1 MSSHAAKLNQLETQ
15 ISGVMG
21 STSNALDAAVTEINK
36 KITQINDDI
45 TQISSASSDFSV
57 QQIGSLVADSTGMQC
72 RALAG
77 GSSEDMDA
85 ILPGG
90 RAFTF
95 CQPES
100 AWANTTQS
108 FATFMPAGATWTNA
122 TAAAVCTPL
131 PARTGLFGES
141 MLCADSLP
149 EAMAYAVD
157 LRTIRDRCL
166 FADDLA
172 GSQGD
177 VTPRSVDASI
187 CTHKDDLA
195 EGVFC
200 STVPKSTCN
209 TTSMKNG
216 IMCTWTANTCKS
228 TAQAGNQINRE
239 QCTSA

>member
-1 MSSHAAKLNQLETQ
+1 
-15 ISGVMG
+15 
-21 STSNALDAAVTEINK
+21 
-36 KITQINDDI
+36 
-45 TQISSASSDFSV
+45 
-57 QQIGSLVADSTGMQC
+57 
-72 RALAG
+72 
-77 GSSEDMDA
+77 
-85 ILPGG
+85 
-90 RAFTF
+90 
-95 CQPES
+95 
-100 AWANTTQS
+100 
-108 FATFMPAGATWTNA
+108 
-122 TAAAVCTPL
+122 
-131 PARTGLFGES
+131 

-177 VTPRSVDASI
+177 VTPSI

-216 IMCTWTANTCKS
+216 IMCTWTDNTCKS
-228 TAQAGNQINRE
+228 TAQAWNQINRE